1 MIIPFTGPSDG
12 TGPLTWGQLAIWDA
26 IERTAPD
33 DHYFNFGRVLEV
45 PGERTPDEAAA
56 ALAALLGT
64 HDSLRTRLDLTGD
77 HPRQRLAAGGE
88 LPVLLSTED
97 PGKLLAQLSATRFDY
112 GGEWPLRVALVTDGP
127 RVTHIVLV
135 FCHLAADG
143 LGADVA
149 VRDLRMLLLR
159 GAATT
164 GRPPAPSP
172 LDLAHWQAGPEG
184 RRVARRAA
192 ALWESVPHQVM
203 FDRRTAPADPADPA
217 DPAGPAGP
225 ADGPRVWR
233 AQLSSP
239 ALGLAA
245 RAVAARHHTSTS
257 TVLLTATAALVGAA
271 TGQDRCVVLPIVH
284 NRFRKDT
291 ARMVSMVS
299 QEGVFVLD
307 GADRGLDTLVRA
319 AGSATLRAYRSAFHD
334 PLDRLRGDWVQ
345 PLCCFNDQ
353 RFAEPGPAPCTPED
367 IRAALPATTLSWPL
381 SQDRLNCRFCVHI
394 GGDLEVSVTADTDHL
409 PRPQMERFLRDL
421 EFLLAVEAGA

>member
-1 MIIPFTGPSDG
+1 VIIPFTGPDSG

-33 DHYFNFGRVLEV
+33 DHYFNFGRVLKV
-45 PGERTPDEAAA
+45 PGERTVTETAT

-64 HDSLRTRLDLTGD
+64 HDSLRTRLDLTGAP
-77 HPRQRLAAGGE
+77 PRQRLAAAGE
-88 LPVLLSTED
+88 LPLLLSTDD
-97 PGKLLAQLSATRFDY
+97 PEKLLARLSAERFDY
-112 GGEWPLRVALVTDGP
+112 ESEWPLRVALVTDGP
-127 RVTHIVLV
+127 RVTHVVLV
-135 FCHLAADG
+135 FCHVAADG

-159 GAATT
+159 GTAT

-172 LDLAHWQAGPEG
+172 LTLARWQAGPEG
-184 RRVARRAA
+184 RRIAERAA
-192 ALWESVPHQVM
+192 ALWENVPHQVM
-203 FDRRTAPADPADPA
+203 FDRKAPTADR
-217 DPAGPAGP
+217 

-233 AQLSSP
+233 AQLTSP

-257 TVLLTATAALVGAA
+257 TVLLTATAALVNQA
-271 TGQDRCVVLPIVH
+271 TGQDRSVVLPIVH

-307 GADRGLDTLVRA
+307 GADRGLDDLLRA
-319 AGSATLRAYRSAFHD
+319 AGPASLRAYRSAFHD
-334 PLDRLRGDWVQ
+334 PLDRMRGDWVQ

-353 RFAEPGPAPCTPED
+353 RFAEPNPAPCSPKD

-381 SQDRLNCRFCVHI
+381 SQDRLNCRFCVHVS
-394 GGDLEVSVTADTDHL
+394 GDLEVSLTADTDYL
-409 PRPQMERFLRDL
+409 PRPRMERLLHDL